1 LTARTET
8 QRSKSILFIDGHDKD
23 RQYDA
28 HRLKVSS
35 PDYGFFEASTGRAG
49 LDLYNSRSIDCVILE
64 LELPDMSGFEVLT
77 KLVPIA
83 RRPELPVIVLTKFNN
98 QALLEV
104 AAKSGALVTL
114 QKSTTSGDDL
124 DRIVL
129 KAIATVQRDG
139 KKTWRLL
146 PMSSSQNESGL
157 LGQALACCE
166 QKESPLH

>member
-1 LTARTET
+1 
-8 QRSKSILFIDGHDKD
+8 
-23 RQYDA
+23 
-28 HRLKVSS
+28 
-35 PDYGFFEASTGRAG
+35 
-49 LDLYNSRSIDCVILE
+49 VILE

-83 RRPELPVIVLTKFNN
+83 RRPEVPAIVLTKFDN

-104 AAKSGALVTL
+104 PAKSGALVTL

-146 PMSSSQNESGL
+146 PMSSSRNESGL